1 MMNSI
6 IMVEHEMK
14 LKLELENL
22 VVLYGDQR
30 VTYPLKNIE
39 CLVIDNMNASITGR
53 LLSKLAELNVSLIS
67 TNKKHLPIGLYT
79 PYCGYSRSSK
89 MLLSQIEFLRNCDN
103 LWKDIVKYKIRNQSK
118 TLELL
123 EFDNNIVK
131 VLLNYFNEVQEGDLT
146 NKESFAAKVYFNELM
161 GVTFSRGN
169 DDILINGALDYA
181 YAIIRSTIA
190 KVGIGCGLN
199 MQLGI
204 HHRNEYNDY
213 NLADDLIEPFRPI
226 VDLYVY
232 KLMEGEEF
240 FSSTHR
246 KDIIN
251 ILYKHILY
259 AGRNIDIG
267 QAIEEYVKSFAKL
280 IKTNENFIEYP
291 LVENVEFADN
301 NYIFAHYVDDYIFDE
316 GEKDEI

>member
-1 MMNSI
+1 MTNSI

-22 VVLYGDQR
+22 VILCGEER
-30 VTYPLKNIE
+30 VTYPLRNIE
-39 CLVIDNMNASITGR
+39 CIVIDNMNASITGR
-53 LLSKLAELNVSLIS
+53 LLAKLAELNISLIA
-67 TNKKHLPIGLYT
+67 TDKKHLPIGIYT
-79 PYCGYSRSSK
+79 PYCNYSRSSK
-89 MLLSQIEFLRNCDN
+89 MLISQIEFLKESDSIWR
-103 LWKDIVKYKIRNQSK
+103 DIVKYKIRNQSK

-123 EFDNNIVK
+123 DFDKNVVQNLIK
-131 VLLNYFNEVQEGDLT
+131 YSNEVEKGDAS

-161 GVTFSRGN
+161 GVSFSRGN
-169 DDILINGALDYA
+169 EDILINSALDYA

-199 MQLGI
+199 MHLGI

-240 FSSTHR
+240 FTSTHR

-251 ILYKHILY
+251 ILYKHIFY
-259 AGRNIDIG
+259 EEHNIDLG
-267 QAIEEYVKSFAKL
+267 QAIEVFVKTFAKL
-280 IKTNENFIEYP
+280 IKSREYQIEFP
-291 LVENVEFADN
+291 LVENTEFADRQYCFN
-301 NYIFAHYVDDYIFDE
+301 HYIDEYIFDE
-316 GEKDEI
+316 VAKDEI